1 MLENAAATSCQ
12 NPNFEHMR
20 LSFSW
25 PADEICRPLP
35 TARGSASEKRLQAAS
50 PDKEF
55 EITETGEEDGEE
67 EEGGGGGG
75 ERKQRVRASYFL
87 SVQKRRWA
95 REAARNGAHPSF
107 TVMVFWPSEGV
118 VFGKGLCVYIYYI
131 KYYIIYISTV
141 SISIH
146 LFALRPPA
154 RRAGGGG
161 RGRSPLYP
169 LYGKK
174 MQKKAYQSTKFA
186 AP

>member
-1 MLENAAATSCQ
+1 
-12 NPNFEHMR
+12 MR

-67 EEGGGGGG
+67 EEEGGGGGG
-75 ERKQRVRASYFL
+75 GKRKQQRVRASYFL

-95 REAARNGAHPSF
+95 REAARNGARPSF

-118 VFGKGLCVYIYYI
+118 VFGKGLCVYIH
-131 KYYIIYISTV
+131 IIYNIY
-141 SISIH
+141 I
-146 LFALRPPA
+146 
-154 RRAGGGG
+154 
-161 RGRSPLYP
+161 Y
-169 LYGKK
+169 
-174 MQKKAYQSTKFA
+174 
-186 AP
+186 

>member
-1 MLENAAATSCQ
+1 
-12 NPNFEHMR
+12 MR

-131 KYYIIYISTV
+131 KYYIIYIYIYCIYLYTS
-141 SISIH
+141 
-146 LFALRPPA
+146 F
-154 RRAGGGG
+154 
-161 RGRSPLYP
+161 RSPTP
-169 LYGKK
+169 RSPSRRRRQG
-174 MQKKAYQSTKFA
+174 A
-186 AP
+186 

>member
-1 MLENAAATSCQ
+1 
-12 NPNFEHMR
+12 MR

-67 EEGGGGGG
+67 EEEEGGGGGK
-75 ERKQRVRASYFL
+75 RKQQRVRASYFL

-95 REAARNGAHPSF
+95 REAARNGARPSF

-118 VFGKGLCVYIYYI
+118 VFGKGLCVYIYILYI
-131 KYYIIYISTV
+131 
-141 SISIH
+141 
-146 LFALRPPA
+146 
-154 RRAGGGG
+154 
-161 RGRSPLYP
+161 
-169 LYGKK
+169 
-174 MQKKAYQSTKFA
+174 
-186 AP
+186 